1 MHEPKHDVSP
11 EADVFPTPHTFDE
24 EAYEPLEPVDLVAV
38 VLAGEVSFASQETQL
53 QRRAELLGA
62 GALVVNVP
70 PLPSAARGHLAEHVD
85 ERIERELAARG
96 APSPYLADWSP
107 LPEDAD
113 ARLSDQLFRARS
125 VGTSGIAIAMG
136 TLALAAHPALAPED
150 SATVQRLAHAAA
162 GSPLVLMLDDADVHL
177 GAYAAPVPLAS
188 LVSPFPPASSDA
200 PLLELTAPAPPVA
213 RAEAGGQPTEEV
225 EVEVEVEVE
234 LPDEAAFDHQALAQH
249 VGGTDEHGAGAD
261 HEAEA
266 HEPQAPGP
274 EQTARANPATVGV
287 PTARA
292 NDTWRAWAL
301 ALGAARGPQPLAAFE
316 RLFVESYVP
325 LASAI
330 ALGLDDPRAVRAH
343 DEFQRGFER
352 AYSDAFVTFGATN
365 RRPRLVMD
373 AHELASR
380 QARLHNARAAHV
392 LVVDSMRYDLGALI
406 RDGIGQRA
414 AGFASLTGESLLW
427 SALPTTTIRQ
437 LETIA
442 RGIDALRAPEAEEPS
457 ESLRGRGAD
466 LVRRLRVG
474 SRELYKLDVVPA
486 MLASLGE
493 RGGRGTTE
501 EVSAALEEIAET
513 TADSIVRHLY
523 TLSAR
528 TLLLVVGDHGFTVD
542 RRGRITHGGATPEEV
557 LVPAQAW
564 LVGDLH

>member
-266 HEPQAPGP
+266 HEPQAP
-274 EQTARANPATVGV
+274 ANPATVGV